1 MKSAVINFEKKY
13 SNTGYDRVKNPKNL
27 SVLELLPDG
36 FSWSYNGVNHQRKNS
51 NKIIPLLLKD
61 ANSIAVVE
69 APFDKNK
76 NAAFI
81 LNPDNSIMWDISG
94 IYRKMRVVDF
104 FSDVYYVNNELF
116 YFLHSNGKDFRF
128 SFDIKTGLC
137 GKLTPSY

>member
-1 MKSAVINFEKKY
+1 MIIDFERKY
-13 SNTGYDRVKNPKNL
+13 SSIEYDRVNNPNSL
-27 SVLELLPDG
+27 SVLKPLPDS
-36 FSWSYNGVNHQRKNS
+36 FSWSYNGVSHQRENS
-51 NKIIPLLLKD
+51 DKVIPLLLKD
-61 ANSIAVVE
+61 ANAIAVVE

-81 LNPDNSIMWDISG
+81 LNPDNSIMWDISD
-94 IYRKMRVVDF
+94 IYRKMMTVDF

>member
-1 MKSAVINFEKKY
+1 MIIDLEREY
-13 SNTGYDRVKNPKNL
+13 SNIEYDRVNNPNNL
-27 SVLELLPDG
+27 SVLKLLPDG
-36 FSWSYNGVNHQRKNS
+36 FSWSYNGVRHQRKN
-51 NKIIPLLLKD
+51 NDKVIPLLIKD
-61 ANSIAVVE
+61 ANAIAVVE
-69 APFDKNK
+69 APFDNNK

-81 LNPDNSIMWDISG
+81 LNPDNSIMWNIID
-94 IYRKMRVVDF
+94 IYREIMAVDF